1 MKIRKIT
8 LSDKFV
14 HSFISRETKNLSS
27 PSVPRSILFLT
38 AERKI
43 KIDRKEGV
51 PLLEFSFSQIA
62 SVFSVYSFPKKW
74 KEWIEKKVATRNV
87 VHGWNRFDSCRA
99 PNPRVIYPRLRNKF
113 VINRFVYLFVVFSFP
128 FLFLFFSFTSRC
140 KNNRLRSR
148 IRKKII
154 RRVNLWKWFACK
166 KYLELV
172 TRIVALQFF
181 VQRSY
186 RKLLF
191 SLPILYSAK
200 SRIVKID

>member
-1 MKIRKIT
+1 MLFFKDLSLFRNNSPFVKKEIVKIRKIT

-43 KIDRKEGV
+43 KINGKEGV

-87 VHGWNRFDSCRA
+87 VHGWNRFDTCRA

-128 FLFLFFSFTSRC
+128 FLFLFF
-140 KNNRLRSR
+140 RLHHGVKTIVCDRAFV
-148 IRKKII
+148 RK
-154 RRVNLWKWFACK
+154 
-166 KYLELV
+166 
-172 TRIVALQFF
+172 
-181 VQRSY
+181 
-186 RKLLF
+186 
-191 SLPILYSAK
+191 
-200 SRIVKID
+200 